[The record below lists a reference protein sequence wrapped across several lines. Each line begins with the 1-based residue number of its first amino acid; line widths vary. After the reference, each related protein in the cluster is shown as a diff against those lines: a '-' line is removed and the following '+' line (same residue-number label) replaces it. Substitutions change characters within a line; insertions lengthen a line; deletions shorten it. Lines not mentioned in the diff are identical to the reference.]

1 MCANILLLRHV
12 VDAAEVRAGLL
23 LHICSMELRTLEG
36 DSKAI
41 GTDDSKM
48 SLDDDE
54 EDDAVQMQKCAAV
67 LFGFSGDLNAA
78 FSAAFQQPLVPAP
91 QQVLPGFPHSW
102 LLQGRAG
109 LHQHEDP
116 HFR

>member
-1 MCANILLLRHV
+1 
-12 VDAAEVRAGLL
+12 
-23 LHICSMELRTLEG
+23 MELRTLEG

-48 SLDDDE
+48 SMDDE

-91 QQVLPGFPHSW
+91 QQVLTRLPAQAGYC
-102 LLQGRAG
+102 RAE
-109 LHQHEDP
+109 QACANMKI
-116 HFR
+116 RVVR